1 METTKIDVRNISKEI
16 ITEFDQRA
24 TELNISRNDLL
35 LDVLNDYAD
44 RLEKKKYANGLHD
57 ELDDLIESVN
67 SVAKANELNTLA
79 LGEAMTELLKQ
90 ITTYRTE
97 IWNYWQYDRGILKDD
112 DFDDATNAILTK
124 NQMQTDD
131 DASPDYDEFKDI
143 L

>member
-1 METTKIDVRNISKEI
+1 MKTTEIKVRNISEDKVAQ
-16 ITEFDQRA
+16 FDQRA

-35 LDVLNDYAD
+35 LDVLNGYAD
-44 RLEKKKYANGLHD
+44 RLQKKKYANGLHD

-67 SVAKANELNTLA
+67 SVASANELNTLA

-124 NQMQTDD
+124 NQMQSDDVQPDD
-131 DASPDYDEFKDI
+131 DDFKDI